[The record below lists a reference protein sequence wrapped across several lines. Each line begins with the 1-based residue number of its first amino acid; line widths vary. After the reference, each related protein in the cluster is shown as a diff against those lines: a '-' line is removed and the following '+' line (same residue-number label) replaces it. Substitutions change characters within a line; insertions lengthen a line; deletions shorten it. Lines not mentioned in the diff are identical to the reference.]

1 MSRQVLTSLEKHR
14 AQQAPALAVLVDP
27 DRSDQGQLIHL
38 AENAQKAQADYIFVG
53 GSLLTRDALATC
65 IKTLQQHC
73 SLPVVLFPGSIMQ
86 LSPAADALLF
96 LSLISG
102 RNPEYLIGN
111 QVVAA
116 PYLRQMDLEV
126 MPTGYM
132 LIHSGQ
138 PTTAS
143 YMSGSQPI
151 PWDKPE
157 IASATALAGQM
168 LGLRLIYMDGGS
180 GAQRPISET
189 MIREVRQAIHC
200 PLIIGGGILTPEKV
214 QGNIQ
219 AGADVIV
226 VGNALEKDPSLL
238 AEMVKAAHDG

>member
-1 MSRQVLTSLEKHR
+1 MSKQVLASFEERR
-14 AQQAPALAVLVDP
+14 AQRAPALAVLVDP
-27 DRSDQGQLIHL
+27 DRSSAAHLEHL
-38 AENAQKAQADYIFVG
+38 AKNAQNAQADYIFVG
-53 GSLLTRDALATC
+53 GSLLTHDALESC
-65 IKTLQQHC
+65 IRTLKQHC
-73 SLPVVLFPGSIMQ
+73 QLPVVLFPGSLMQ

-116 PYLRQMDLEV
+116 PYLRQMNLEV

-189 MIREVRQAIHC
+189 MIQEVRQAIEC
-200 PLIIGGGILTPEKV
+200 PLIIGGGIRTPEKV
-214 QGNIQ
+214 QSNCA